1 MLMHGRTVPQTAD
14 DWANEHGHRLDPM
27 ARGRSRA
34 MLEYRDISDMD
45 VLTSRVGSEI
55 YTAGDVYSMQVVAL
69 RTSDVAGAPTMPIW
83 QWYKH
88 TPRKRTGTS

>member
-14 DWANEHGHRLDPM
+14 DWAEEHGHRLDPM
-27 ARGRSRA
+27 TRGRSRA
-34 MLEYRDISDMD
+34 IVYRDISDMD
-45 VLTSRVGSEI
+45 VITSRLGSEI
-55 YTAGDVYSMQVVAL
+55 YTAGDEYSMLVVAL

-88 TPRKRTGTS
+88 TPKRKGTSG

>member
-14 DWANEHGHRLDPM
+14 NWANEHGHRLDPM
-27 ARGRSRA
+27 TRGRSRA
-34 MLEYRDISDMD
+34 IVYRDISDMD
-45 VLTSRVGSEI
+45 VITSRLGSEI
-55 YTAGDVYSMQVVAL
+55 YTAGDEYSMLVVAL

-88 TPRKRTGTS
+88 TPKKRTGTS

>member
-1 MLMHGRTVPQTAD
+1 MLMHGRTDPQTAD
-14 DWANEHGHRLDPM
+14 NWANEHGHRLDSM

-34 MLEYRDISDMD
+34 IEYKDTSEME
-45 VLTSRVGSEI
+45 VLTNSRLGSEI
-55 YTAGDVYSMQVVAL
+55 YTAGDVYSMLVVAL

-88 TPRKRTGTS
+88 TPKRRGAS